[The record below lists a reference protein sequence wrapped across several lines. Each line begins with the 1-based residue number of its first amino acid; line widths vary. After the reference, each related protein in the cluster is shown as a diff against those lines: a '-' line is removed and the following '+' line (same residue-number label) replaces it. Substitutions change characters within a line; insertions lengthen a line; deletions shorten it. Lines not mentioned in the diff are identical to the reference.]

1 MIINLSRISSDHN
14 KKGFTIVEL
23 MITVSILGI
32 LTAVGFNSMSGFYE
46 QRRLRNAALEAMD
59 MIREQR
65 AKVMAERLTTPDNC
79 FSLNP
84 DNINQR
90 LVSGVTGLEVINAET
105 GGGTE
110 LCFTSEEGSI
120 GTQMTLLLSS
130 PAVASQGNW
139 CVVVSPLL
147 AQTHLGWKPYGQDDC
162 RFDSAGG
169 SL

>member
-1 MIINLSRISSDHN
+1 MTNPSPISAHRTAS
-14 KKGFTIVEL
+14 GFTLVEL
-23 MITVSILGI
+23 LIGVSILGI
-32 LTAVGFNSMSGFYE
+32 LASVGFNSVFGFYE
-46 QRRLRNAALEAMD
+46 QRRLRSAALEAMD
-59 MIREQR
+59 MIRERR
-65 AKVMAERLTTPDNC
+65 AKVMAERLTGTDAC
-79 FSLNP
+79 FALNP

-90 LVSGVTGLEVINAET
+90 LVSGVTGLEVNAET
-105 GGGTE
+105 GGSTK

>member
-59 MIREQR
+59 MIRERR
-65 AKVMAERLTTPDNC
+65 ASFMATGTLPCTT
-79 FSLNP
+79 LNP
-84 DNINQR
+84 NDINQR
-90 LVSGVTGLEVINAET
+90 LVSGVTGLEVTNAAA
-105 GGGTE
+105 GGSTQI
-110 LCFTSEEGSI
+110 CFTDDGLVSDQ
-120 GTQMTLLLSS
+120 TTLLLSS
-130 PAVASQGNW
+130 PAVASQGDW
-139 CVVVSPLL
+139 CVVVTPLL
-147 AQTHLGWKPYGQDDC
+147 AQTHLGWRPDGQTNC
-162 RFDSAGG
+162 SFDSAGG

>member
-59 MIREQR
+59 MIRERR

-90 LVSGVTGLEVINAET
+90 LVSGVTGLEVNAET
-105 GGGTE
+105 GGSTE

>member
-1 MIINLSRISSDHN
+1 MIINSYRVSNDRT
-14 KKGFTIVEL
+14 KRGFTIVEL
-23 MITVSILGI
+23 MIAVSILGI
-32 LTAVGFNSMSGFYE
+32 LTVVGFNSMFGFYE

-59 MIREQR
+59 MIRERR
-65 AKVMAERLTTPDNC
+65 AKVMAERLTGTDAC

-90 LVSGVTGLEVINAET
+90 LVSGVTGLEVNTET
-105 GGGTE
+105 GGSTE

-147 AQTHLGWKPYGQDDC
+147 AQTYLGWKPNGQNDC

>member
-1 MIINLSRISSDHN
+1 MTNPSPISAHRTAS
-14 KKGFTIVEL
+14 GFTLVEL
-23 MITVSILGI
+23 LIGVSILGI
-32 LTAVGFNSMSGFYE
+32 LASVGFNSVFGFYE
-46 QRRLRNAALEAMD
+46 QRRLRSAALEAMD

-65 AKVMAERLTTPDNC
+65 AKVMAERLTGTDAC
-79 FSLNP
+79 FALNP

-90 LVSGVTGLEVINAET
+90 LVSGVTGLEVNTET
-105 GGGTE
+105 GGSTE

-147 AQTHLGWKPYGQDDC
+147 AQTHLGWKPYGQNDC